1 MEAGFVQFAP
11 RRGET
16 MRSVARKARVFWP
29 LFLVVFLAD
38 CTTKSVAVEALSPAG
53 IPHNIVGETVR
64 LTLAY
69 NEGGSM
75 GLPVGPYGKE
85 ALGVLGL
92 IVAGFFYAWYRRAD
106 PGDVLLAA
114 AVGLYAAGALGNG
127 WGRIWSSRGVVDFI
141 DLGLGRYRFWT
152 FNVADVA
159 LTAAIGLLFVW
170 FLRDERRAKLTGDA
184 TVAGPE
190 GS

>member
-1 MEAGFVQFAP
+1 
-11 RRGET
+11 

-53 IPHNIVGETVR
+53 TPHEIVGETVR

-69 NEGGSM
+69 NDRGSM
-75 GLPVGPYGKE
+75 GLPVDPYGKE
-85 ALGVLGL
+85 ALGVFGL

-106 PGDVLLAA
+106 AEDVLLAA
-114 AVGLYAAGALGNG
+114 AVGLYMAGALGNG
-127 WGRIWSSRGVVDFI
+127 WGRILSPRGVVDFI

-152 FNVADVA
+152 FNLADVA
-159 LTAAIGLLFVW
+159 LTVAVGLLFVW
-170 FLRDERRAKLTGDA
+170 FVRDERRGKLA
-184 TVAGPE
+184 REMAG
-190 GS
+190 GSS

>member
-1 MEAGFVQFAP
+1 
-11 RRGET
+11 

-53 IPHNIVGETVR
+53 IPHNVVGETVR
-64 LTLAY
+64 LTLTY

-85 ALGVLGL
+85 ALGVLRL
-92 IVAGFFYAWYRRAD
+92 IVAGVFFAWYRRAD
-106 PGDVLLAA
+106 PGDALLAA

-127 WGRIWSSRGVVDFI
+127 WGRILAPHGVVDFI

-152 FNVADVA
+152 FNLADVA
-159 LTAAIGLLFVW
+159 LTLAVGLLFLL
-170 FLRDERRAKLTGDA
+170 FLRDERRARLSQT
-184 TVAGPE
+184 PP
-190 GS
+190 